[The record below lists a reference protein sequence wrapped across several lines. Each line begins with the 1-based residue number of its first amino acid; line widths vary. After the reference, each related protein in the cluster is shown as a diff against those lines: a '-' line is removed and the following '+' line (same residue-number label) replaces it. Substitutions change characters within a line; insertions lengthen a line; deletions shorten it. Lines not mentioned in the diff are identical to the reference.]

1 MTKAPFSVE
10 WLSQSSQPS
19 TQRRTRA
26 REGKEAASS
35 SFPDG
40 IPAQQG
46 DPSPDGQQAG
56 RGSQLDDGTVG
67 PEVEEAPS
75 KHLPSL
81 QKNLGTSSS
90 SSAGRPLFLPSA
102 LAAPKQAWSATE
114 SGSDGEGSVSERRSP
129 ESGSGVRSTSTR
141 RLRTAFSLEQIS
153 TLESSFKRH
162 KYLGAAERRK
172 LATKMQL
179 SEVQIKTWF
188 QNRRMKLKRQ
198 LQEMRPEAF
207 HSAPFYNPLPFGPQ
221 NGPLSYVYSPQQQP
235 FNRREASL
243 PSGLPFPPVSAPTLD
258 PRSTSEGQS
267 AALWPMPMPYFL
279 GYHDPRTLFMAL
291 R

>member
-10 WLSQSSQPS
+10 WLSQSSEPKSQA
-19 TQRRTRA
+19 RGRA
-26 REGKEAASS
+26 TEGKEAAPSA
-35 SFPDG
+35 FPDG
-40 IPAQQG
+40 IQAQQG
-46 DPSPDGQQAG
+46 DASPSDQPAA
-56 RGSQLDDGTVG
+56 RESPLSEGTVG
-67 PEVEEAPS
+67 SSDHEAPS
-75 KHLPSL
+75 EHLLSP
-81 QKNLGTSSS
+81 QKNPGTSSS
-90 SSAGRPLFLPSA
+90 SAA

-114 SGSDGEGSVSERRSP
+114 SGSDGEGSVCERRTP
-129 ESGSGVRSTSTR
+129 ESGSGGRSTSSR

-207 HSAPFYNPLPFGPQ
+207 HAVPFYNPLPFGPQ
-221 NGPLSYVYSPQQQP
+221 SAPLSYVYSAQQQT
-235 FNRREASL
+235 FSRREATL
-243 PSGLPFPPVSAPTLD
+243 PSGLPFPPMSAPTLD

-267 AALWPMPMPYFL
+267 AALWPMPMPYFM
-279 GYHDPRTLFMAL
+279 GYHDPRTVFMAL